1 MIVLPEISQLAL
13 DEPVLMYD
21 VLVAVL
27 QVHEA
32 PQDLP
37 LLVAHLSHL
46 HLKGVLL

>member
-13 DEPVLMYD
+13 NEPVLMYD

-46 HLKGVLL
+46 HLKRVLL